1 MTCQGNAVR
10 LPANSADVII
20 AHMRK
25 MITTILLLVI
35 SLSMVFSPQLAQA
48 STTSLAPQNTTPYA
62 VVDAVNALRAQ
73 YGLSPYTP
81 NPILMQI
88 AQTHADYMMSTGNMG
103 HINGEGLKPFQR
115 ALQAGY
121 AVAGDIYTSVGWF
134 SENIVAGTGMTA
146 EQAVEEWAIMDELH
160 LNTMI
165 SPNLMDI
172 GAGVAVSGDYYIYVI
187 DCGRSTGGTAV
198 PLVPQV
204 TYTAPLVTQALPESN
219 ADGSVTYTVQA
230 NDTLV
235 GIAAR
240 YGVSL
245 DTIYTLN
252 NLNGNSVIYVD
263 DVIILS
269 PAFTSTPIQLTGT
282 PTNQT
287 TFTPR
292 HTDPATETTITSAP
306 TSQSSGGLPVSAAGV
321 AVGLIIGTALIMAF
335 LLTLLG
341 KKKNG

>member
-1 MTCQGNAVR
+1 
-10 LPANSADVII
+10 
-20 AHMRK
+20 MRK
-25 MITTILLLVI
+25 LLATIFILTLLPV
-35 SLSMVFSPQLAQA
+35 VPFTPQLTQA
-48 STTSLAPQNTTPYA
+48 SAPVPAPQNTTPYA

-73 YGLSPYTP
+73 YGLAPYMP

-88 AQTHADYMMSTGNMG
+88 AQTHADNMMSSGNMG
-103 HINGEGLKPFQR
+103 HISADGLKPFQR

-146 EQAVEEWAIMDELH
+146 EQAVEKWAIMDELH

-165 SPNLMDI
+165 SPNLVDI

-204 TYTAPLVTQALPESN
+204 TYSAPAVTRALPESN

-235 GIAAR
+235 GIATN

-245 DTIYTLN
+245 NTIYALN
-252 NLNGNSVIYVD
+252 NLNGNSVIYIG
-263 DVIILS
+263 DVILLS
-269 PAFTSTPIQLTGT
+269 TALTVTPTLPIGTPSEHATMTPWPTSTLT
-282 PTNQT
+282 
-287 TFTPR
+287 
-292 HTDPATETTITSAP
+292 EAP
-306 TSQSSGGLPVSAAGV
+306 TSIPLPPSSGLPVSAAGI
-321 AVGLIIGTALIMAF
+321 AVGIIIGTALVMA
-335 LLTLLG
+335 LIVTMLG
-341 KKKNG
+341 KKQNG